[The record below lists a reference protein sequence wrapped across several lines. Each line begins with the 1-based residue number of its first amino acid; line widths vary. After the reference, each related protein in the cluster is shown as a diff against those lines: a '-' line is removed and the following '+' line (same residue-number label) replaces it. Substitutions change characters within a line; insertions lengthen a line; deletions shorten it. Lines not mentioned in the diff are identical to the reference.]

1 MLLRAYNGVGA
12 LLLTLRTVSMYYLL
26 FYFMA
31 GPSDL
36 GASYF
41 CEWALGM
48 CTTVTELKAA
58 VLNGTCL
65 IPADGVTG
73 LCCD

>member
-1 MLLRAYNGVGA
+1 
-12 LLLTLRTVSMYYLL
+12 
-26 FYFMA
+26 MA

-73 LCCD
+73 LCCDWAVTVTVLCCDVL